1 MGKFVSLRKKIIIVT
16 VMVLSFMVIVFYA
29 ASRFILMSGFLNL
42 EKELSKREV
51 NKVVNLF
58 NYNLASLVSI
68 TTDYAHWDDTYQF
81 AKDQNKKYI
90 DINLVNTT
98 YDNLKLNFII
108 MVNKNNQIIFE
119 KAYDLISKQNLP
131 FPESL
136 NLILES
142 QNKYLLSHSDIRNI
156 KSGIILIPEG
166 IVMVS
171 SAPILTSANKGPV
184 EGVVIFGYFLDKNV
198 IEKITLNQIF
208 IEKIADKNIP
218 VDFKKSLIGI
228 SDKNRIVVQILGA
241 DKIASYTTINDVFS
255 DPALILK
262 IVSPRSIYK
271 QGQFMIAYFL
281 VFVIIIGAV
290 FLIMVVFNLETLV
303 LKRLIKLAKNVMEIE
318 KRGDFSFS
326 ISVDDKKDELS
337 GLSEEINNMLT
348 SLKNAQ
354 LKLAESEERY
364 RDLFENANDLI
375 QSIDAAGR
383 FVYTN
388 AKWKKIMGYSDEEI
402 KNMNFLDIIK
412 SDEADHL
419 RELFKRL
426 AEGISLDN
434 VETTFITKEG
444 KEINISCSISP
455 KMEGGKFVASRG
467 IFRDITEKKIVEK
480 KLQAVLEELE
490 KARNYLEKR
499 VEERTAELAESEAHY
514 HAIVED
520 QTEMIKRALPD
531 GRITFV
537 NEAFC
542 RFFGQREFNLVGKKF
557 VPEILEEDKKNAE
570 LSRRSLSKEKPA
582 VTYEY
587 RIIKPG
593 GEICWLEWTDRGLYN
608 EIGELSEMQSVGR
621 IITERKEAEKF
632 SAIGQTA
639 TMVGHDLRNPLQVII
654 NNVFLIKENLGALP
668 EAFVKELSKTNL
680 EEKLKIV
687 EEQINYMN
695 KIVSDLQDFARPL
708 KPETAETKI
717 NSLIKETVAT
727 ITLPA
732 NIKLTFNLSEN
743 LPVIFIDPALTKRV
757 FTNLATNA
765 IQAMTQGGELKIS
778 TFTRDESMYI
788 LFEDTGT
795 GISEENLKN
804 IFKPLFTTKSKGIG
818 LGLLASK
825 RIIEAQGGKI
835 SVESLLQKG
844 TTITIKLPLKKEAP
858 SGK

>member
-1 MGKFVSLRKKIIIVT
+1 MSLRKKTIVVT
-16 VMVLSFMVIVFYA
+16 VMVLASMVIVFYA
-29 ASRFILMSGFLNL
+29 ASRVILMSGFFNL
-42 EKELSKREV
+42 ERELSKKEV
-51 NKVVNLF
+51 NKAVHLF
-58 NYNLASLVSI
+58 NQNLANLVSI
-68 TTDYAHWDDTYQF
+68 STDYAHWDDTYQF
-81 AKDQNKKYI
+81 AKNQNKKYVTT
-90 DINLVNTT
+90 NLINTT

-108 MVNKNNQIIFE
+108 IVNKNNQIIFE
-119 KAYDLISKQNLP
+119 KAYDLISKQNFP

-136 NLILES
+136 NRLLES
-142 QNKYLLSHSDIRNI
+142 QNKYLLNHSDIQKI
-156 KSGIILIPEG
+156 KSGIIIIPEG
-166 IVMVS
+166 IVIIS
-171 SAPILTSANKGPV
+171 SVPVLTSNNKGPA
-184 EGVVIFGYFLDKNV
+184 EGSLIFGYFLDKNV
-198 IEKITLNQIF
+198 IENLSKITLNQIF
-208 IEKIADKNIP
+208 VEKIADKNIP

-228 SDKNRIVVQILGA
+228 SDKNRIVIQIMGT
-241 DKIASYTTINDVFS
+241 DKIAGYTTINDVFGE
-255 DPALILK
+255 PALVLK
-262 IVSPRSIYK
+262 VVTPRSIYRH
-271 QGQFMIAYFL
+271 GQFMIAYFL
-281 VFVIIIGAV
+281 VSVIIIGAV
-290 FLIMVVFNLETLV
+290 FLIMVVFQLETLV
-303 LKRLIKLAKNVMEIE
+303 LKRLFKLAKNLAEIE

-337 GLSEEINNMLT
+337 SLSEKINNMLA

-375 QSIDAAGR
+375 QSVDAAGR
-383 FVYTN
+383 LVYTN
-388 AKWKKIMGYSDEEI
+388 SKWKKIMGYSDEEI

-419 RELFKRL
+419 RELFKRV
-426 AEGISLDN
+426 AAGMSLDN

-444 KEINISCSISP
+444 KKINVSCSISP

-467 IFRDITEKKIVEK
+467 IFRDITEKKIAEK
-480 KLQAVLEELE
+480 KLQAALEELE
-490 KARNYLEKR
+490 KARIYLEKR

-542 RFFGQREFNLVGKKF
+542 KFFDQREFNLVGKNF
-557 VPEILEEDKKNAE
+557 MPEILGEDKKNAE

-608 EIGELSEMQSVGR
+608 EIGELSEIQSVGR

-654 NNVFLIKENLGALP
+654 NIIFLIRENLKALP

-680 EEKLKIV
+680 QEKLKIV

-765 IQAMTQGGELKIS
+765 IQAMTKGGELKIS
-778 TFTRDESMYI
+778 TNTRDESMYI

-804 IFKPLFTTKSKGIG
+804 IFKPLFTTKSKGTG
-818 LGLLASK
+818 MGLLVSK

-835 SVESLLQKG
+835 SVESLPQKG

-858 SGK
+858 GGK